1 MGNSKIPN
9 TNNKHGLDIG
19 HRESNLYNAGF
30 AFQRTDTLTGFTNTN
45 TGFTKNTIV
54 ALLLVTNANG
64 SKKRQFLGRASFGED
79 SQTS

>member
-1 MGNSKIPN
+1 MTKGWQTRKVH
-9 TNNKHGLDIG
+9 KHWV
-19 HRESNLYNAGF
+19 Y
-30 AFQRTDTLTGFTNTN
+30 
-45 TGFTKNTIV
+45 KNTIV